1 MKQNERIAMFSF
13 LELSVEGL
21 KIKLLCFAYWNRSTC
36 STYKNKLSVIAW
48 QGDTKILKGGSLR
61 ARLIQWTPDRLT
73 SVMSQTR
80 EIFDCKYC
88 TVVDCVRVL
97 SHKKIY
103 LQIIVT
109 IPKDALILFKFSE

>member
-1 MKQNERIAMFSF
+1 
-13 LELSVEGL
+13 
-21 KIKLLCFAYWNRSTC
+21 
-36 STYKNKLSVIAW
+36 
-48 QGDTKILKGGSLR
+48 
-61 ARLIQWTPDRLT
+61 
-73 SVMSQTR
+73 MSQTR